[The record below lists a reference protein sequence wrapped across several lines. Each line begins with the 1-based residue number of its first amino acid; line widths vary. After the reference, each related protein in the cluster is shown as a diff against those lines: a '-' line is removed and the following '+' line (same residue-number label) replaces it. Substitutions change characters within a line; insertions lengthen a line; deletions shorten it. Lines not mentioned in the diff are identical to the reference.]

1 MGKKSRE
8 KRERRAA
15 VPGQPDARA
24 KAPTAGARLLE
35 IEAFRQRA
43 EQDQAFERAFEAKVI
58 ATREVLQRYRRMD
71 VARALCI
78 SDLWPAN
85 VASGV
90 KHVFALAIAVGLK
103 EDAAGS
109 QAITSHVEF
118 KAFLEALFAAWPA
131 FPMLEDFSPEADW
144 GQTRV
149 PLEDHFAPVFYGSS
163 IERIPDFVG
172 AYRITYADKPAAL
185 SDMDLAIALQE
196 ALIEGMPRLREAVLP
211 EQAAGHVE
219 VPPEDFWKECTAS
232 LAALRAQLAHRL
244 RTLSEGFQVRMGEFT
259 APLKYHSFGDAV
271 LTGCALPFV
280 AVTDGEIWI
289 PLSVRSIPGVL
300 MDHWASRAGAGVP
313 AATHA
318 ALARFVSERFRSVH
332 AGPMTPMVGHTI
344 FPELTVSCLI
354 SSADGIYLVC
364 ACDHAGLEETGRQAE
379 RVHRA
384 LRTGG
389 PLFMLLPQRQVLA
402 LRNEENEGPGANDI
416 RILVVTTQ
424 SGTAAGMIEPP
435 ARPTRCLPLA
445 DFVTIF
451 DSLQDVAELER
462 FWAFADAQRG
472 MLSAMSGGPADL
484 FASFRDTHGVLVDG
498 AMRPTMLMLDTHW
511 GTSWR
516 FRQLVQY
523 WAQAPRFFPDG
534 TLGWKPGVNNDRVLR
549 LASRRVSSAAYSVQV
564 GGCTV
569 QVLFDLRDMQVE
581 DARMLD
587 MFAQIVTDALAEA
600 SAQIAGVPLLH
611 VPHLVLTCVPAPG
624 ALIAVDQPPGPLSQ
638 FTRVVASAHG
648 SVARQ
653 RLEINVLAVQAGL
666 NGATDSAFETRCLVE
681 TLGACHAAVGE
692 SLPEGLLDALAAA
705 PSRPA
710 RYHLQVVRRM
720 VDVPDHVEAVAPSPT
735 QYKEARKELAF
746 AMERAG
752 VAPGRYE
759 LAEAKPKIDAGRRG
773 LQQVIEARLAA
784 LDRRALARACIEQ
797 HDATLAEERVKVQRV
812 RQSLAHT
819 VDYDRTEAVAEARRH
834 FGTLGRNYR
843 FLMEKVLSTSGASGT
858 GPVTDTVLR
867 ELVGL
872 VDWYMVLANASDV
885 LHNGVDVGGMEIDD
899 GFVPEVFFA
908 ADSAKK
914 EAAFA
919 RAYAQSRLGI
929 NEEEADA
936 VQGASA
942 ALLADERFRTAFRRD
957 TGFELGNLL
966 RALSILSLAFTHGL
980 GDELAL
986 SYTATADQ
994 LAETFVEYI
1003 DGLQAAEAATI
1014 VSFLTLSASGIR
1026 RLVGRDV
1033 DEGEVPYWE
1042 HNKRVHRYAIRPL
1055 VGEPD
1060 GLRWGAEHA
1069 SRALLIWNAAVGD
1082 GYLPADFRWPQVAR
1096 FVRQV
1101 KEDIETR
1108 LEVRTEE
1115 VFQRHTP
1122 HVTRGVDFFRKF
1134 PNEGFEDAGDFDCLA
1149 WWPAQNCVV
1158 YVECKYNQPAYA
1170 IKDGRRLRDRIYG
1183 QSDSDPAGQFSHIAA
1198 RRAFL
1203 AKHRARMLE
1212 LLGWPAPGPVP
1223 AQDVELYVSRETY
1236 FWMVNPP
1243 YRVPTVFVRIDSLD
1257 AWIRNRLRSG
1267 AATLA
1272 RPAGESDSD

>member
-1 MGKKSRE
+1 MGKKSRK

-15 VPGQPDARA
+15 VPGQGEPT
-24 KAPTAGARLLE
+24 KASVGGARLLD

-43 EQDQAFERAFEAKVI
+43 ERDHAFERDFEAKV
-58 ATREVLQRYRRMD
+58 TTVREVLQRYRRMD

-78 SDLWPAN
+78 CDLWPAN

-90 KHVFALAIAVGLK
+90 KHVFALAILVGLR
-103 EDAAGS
+103 EDAGDS
-109 QAITSHVEF
+109 QALTNYVDF
-118 KAFLEALFAAWPA
+118 RAFLESLFTAWPA

-149 PLEDHFAPVFYGSS
+149 PLDDQFAPVFYGSS
-163 IERIPDFVG
+163 IERIPDFVA
-172 AYRITYADKPAAL
+172 AYRITYADNPAAL
-185 SDMDLAIALQE
+185 RDMDLAIALQE
-196 ALIEGMPRLREAVLP
+196 ALIEGMPRLRDAVLP
-211 EQAAGHVE
+211 EPAAGHVE
-219 VPPEDFWKECTAS
+219 VPPEDFWKECMAALAS
-232 LAALRAQLAHRL
+232 LHAQLAPRPA
-244 RTLSEGFQVRMGEFT
+244 TLSEGLQLTIGAFT
-259 APLKYHSFGDAV
+259 APLKYQSFGDAV
-271 LTGCALPFV
+271 LTGSVLPFI
-280 AVTDGEIWI
+280 AVTDGESWI
-289 PLSVRSIPGVL
+289 PLSVRNIPAVM
-300 MDHWASRAGAGVP
+300 MDHWANRAGAGVP
-313 AATHA
+313 EATHA

-344 FPELTVSCLI
+344 FRELPVSCLI

-379 RVHRA
+379 RVHQA
-384 LRTGG
+384 LRAGG

-402 LRNEENEGPGANDI
+402 LRHEEGEGPGVDDI
-416 RILVVTTQ
+416 RIVVVTTQ
-424 SGTAAGMIEPP
+424 SGTATGMIEPP
-435 ARPTRCLPLA
+435 PLPTRCLPLA

-451 DSLQDVAELER
+451 DSLHDVAELER
-462 FWAFADAQRG
+462 FWAFADAQQG

-498 AMRPTMLMLDTHW
+498 AIRPTMLMLDTHW

-516 FRQLVQY
+516 FRQLVEF
-523 WAQAPRFFPDG
+523 WAQAPLLFPDG
-534 TLGWKPGVNNDRVLR
+534 TLGWKPAANNDRVLR
-549 LASRRVSSAAYSVQV
+549 LASRRVPSAAYSVQV
-564 GGCTV
+564 GACTV
-569 QVLFDLRDMQVE
+569 QVVFDLRGMQVE

-587 MFAQIVTDALAEA
+587 MFAQIITDALAET
-600 SAQIAGVPLLH
+600 SVQIACAPLLH
-611 VPHLVLTCVPAPG
+611 VPHLVLTCVPAPDS
-624 ALIAVDQPPGPLSQ
+624 LLAVDQPPGPLSQ
-638 FTRVVASAHG
+638 FTRVVVSAHV
-648 SVARQ
+648 SAARQ

-666 NGATDSAFETRCLVE
+666 NGATDSAFETRCLTE
-681 TLGACHAAVGE
+681 TLEACHAAAGE
-692 SLPEGLLDALAAA
+692 SLPQGLLDALAAA
-705 PSRPA
+705 PPRPA

-720 VDVPDHVEAVAPSPT
+720 VDVPDHVEAIAPLPT

-759 LAEAKPKIDAGRRG
+759 LAQAKPKIDAGRRG

-784 LDRRALARACIEQ
+784 LDRQALARACIEQ
-797 HDATLAEERVKVQRV
+797 HDATLAEERVKLQRV
-812 RQSLAHT
+812 RQSLAHA
-819 VDYDRTEAVAEARRH
+819 VDYDRTEAVAAARRQ

-843 FLMEKVLSTSGASGT
+843 FLLEKALSTAGAPGT
-858 GPVTDTVLR
+858 DHVTDTVLR

-885 LHNGVDVGGMEIDD
+885 LHNGVDVGGMQIDD
-899 GFVPEVFFA
+899 GFVPEVFYA
-908 ADSAKK
+908 ADSTEK

-929 NEEEADA
+929 DEKEADA

-942 ALLADERFRTAFRRD
+942 ALLADERFRTAFRQD

-966 RALSILSLAFTHGL
+966 RALSIMALAFTHGL

-986 SYTATADQ
+986 SYTATAEQ
-994 LAETFVEYI
+994 LAKTFVEHV
-1003 DGLQAAEAATI
+1003 DGLQPAEAATI

-1026 RLVGRDV
+1026 RLAGRDA

-1055 VGEPD
+1055 VAELD

-1096 FVRQV
+1096 FVRHV

-1108 LEVRTEE
+1108 LEIRTEE
-1115 VFQRHTP
+1115 VFRRHTS
-1122 HVTRGVDFFRKF
+1122 HVARGVDFFRKF
-1134 PNEGFEDAGDFDCLA
+1134 ANEGFEDAGDFDCLA
-1149 WWPAQNCVV
+1149 WWPAQNCLV

-1183 QSDSDPAGQFSHIAA
+1183 QSESDPNGQFSHIAA

-1212 LLGWPAPGPVP
+1212 ILGWPAPAPVP
-1223 AQDVELYVSRETY
+1223 AQDVEIYVSRETY

-1243 YRVPTVFVRIDSLD
+1243 YAVPTVFVRIDSLD
-1257 AWIRNRLRSG
+1257 AWIRNRLGSG
-1267 AATLA
+1267 AVTPS
-1272 RPAGESDSD
+1272 RPADESVSD